1 MLRAGDGEQGGKAE
15 MGRRNPETPV
25 AGTRMEGRQ
34 YLKNQKNQD
43 LSRSESA
50 LQQPAKRQAA

>member
-1 MLRAGDGEQGGKAE
+1 
-15 MGRRNPETPV
+15 
-25 AGTRMEGRQ
+25 MEGRQ